1 MVTAT
6 LNAWASEMGIDQQT
20 LERRLVR
27 SGYTRPA
34 SGWGQVSFKK
44 IYVAIMGDEQ
54 AEKIRNLKA
63 DADRKEREEQVAKGE
78 LFPMA
83 ELEPWLV
90 QNYVQPMAAIM
101 GSAPSTLDTRC
112 NPEHPEIA
120 RRALSEWFE
129 GMVKPALK
137 TNLQKPKL

>member
-1 MVTAT
+1 MVAAT

-27 SGYTRPA
+27 AGYTRPA
-34 SGWGQVSFKK
+34 SGWGQASFKK

-63 DADRKEREEQVAKGE
+63 DADHKERKDHVPKGE
-78 LFPMA
+78 LYPMA

-90 QNYVQPMAAIM
+90 QNYVQPMLAILSS
-101 GSAPSTLDTRC
+101 GPSA
-112 NPEHPEIA
+112 
-120 RRALSEWFE
+120 
-129 GMVKPALK
+129 
-137 TNLQKPKL
+137 